1 MAVTVATI
9 KADFP
14 EFASLPSDT
23 ITRWLEHADLHH
35 SACQWGGRSDE
46 ALSWLTA
53 HFLAAFPTC
62 EGTASSLGPGPLTGT
77 AQGQTS
83 ASWSPLTIPKA
94 FTVDDLGTTK
104 YGRRY
109 KSMLSVLF
117 TCRCT

>member
-1 MAVTVATI
+1 MTVTVATI

-14 EFASLPSDT
+14 EFASLSSDT
-23 ITRWLEHADLHH
+23 ITRWLEHAELHH
-35 SACQWGGRSDE
+35 NACQWGGRSDE

-62 EGTASSLGPGPLTGT
+62 EGTASSLGPGPLTST
-77 AQGQTS
+77 TQGQTS
-83 ASWSPLTIPKA
+83 ATWGAVPGL